1 MRPVT
6 LVGHRHDCPLHG
18 AGVVET
24 GSAGY
29 TFNGKPVARVS
40 DRISCGALIVS
51 GSTSYRIEGK
61 AVARQGDETDHGGV
75 LTEGDADWLLE

>member
-6 LVGHRHDCPLHG
+6 LVGNRHDCPLHG

-29 TFNGKPVARVS
+29 TFNGKPVARVG

-51 GSTSYRIEGK
+51 GSTNYRIEGK
-61 AVARQGDETDHGGV
+61 AIARQGDETDHGGI
-75 LTEGDADWLLE
+75 LTEGDAGWLLE